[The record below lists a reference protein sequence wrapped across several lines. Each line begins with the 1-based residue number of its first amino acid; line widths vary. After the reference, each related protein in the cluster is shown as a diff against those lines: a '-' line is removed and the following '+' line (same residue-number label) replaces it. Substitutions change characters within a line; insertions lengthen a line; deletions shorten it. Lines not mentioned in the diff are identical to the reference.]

1 MARHRVVIVGGG
13 FGGLNA
19 AKDLRRADVDVTLI
33 DRTNHHLFQPLLYQ
47 VATGGLSPADIASPI
62 RHILRR
68 QKNTTVL
75 MDTVLSIDADR
86 RMVRG
91 VHTETPYDTL
101 IVATGAGHH
110 YFGNDAWEEDAP
122 GLKTLDDATLIRGR
136 ILESFERAER
146 GEDASLSF
154 VVIGGGPTGLEMAGA
169 IAEMANHTLKQEFRS
184 IDPRRAHVLLV
195 EAADRVLLPYP
206 VELSAKAK
214 KQVEDLGV
222 EVRLGWRVEDID
234 GGAIT
239 MTDGEQTE
247 TVTSGVAVWAAGVRA
262 APLARTLEAAGAT
275 LDRAGRVV
283 VGPDLTVPG
292 HPEVFVIG
300 DTAAVEHGDGLV
312 PGTSPAAIQ
321 MGKYVAKAIRARI
334 AGRAAAPFR
343 YRDKGA
349 LATIGRSAAVAD
361 LGPLHFSGWPAWVAW
376 LAIHIYFLIGFE
388 NRLLV
393 MIQWS
398 LNYITRNRSARLIR

>member
-1 MARHRVVIVGGG
+1 
-13 FGGLNA
+13 
-19 AKDLRRADVDVTLI
+19 
-33 DRTNHHLFQPLLYQ
+33 
-47 VATGGLSPADIASPI
+47 
-62 RHILRR
+62 
-68 QKNTTVL
+68 
-75 MDTVLSIDADR
+75 
-86 RMVRG
+86 
-91 VHTETPYDTL
+91 
-101 IVATGAGHH
+101 
-110 YFGNDAWEEDAP
+110 
-122 GLKTLDDATLIRGR
+122 
-136 ILESFERAER
+136 
-146 GEDASLSF
+146 
-154 VVIGGGPTGLEMAGA
+154 
-169 IAEMANHTLKQEFRS
+169 
-184 IDPRRAHVLLV
+184 
-195 EAADRVLLPYP
+195 
-206 VELSAKAK
+206 
-214 KQVEDLGV
+214 
-222 EVRLGWRVEDID
+222 
-234 GGAIT
+234 